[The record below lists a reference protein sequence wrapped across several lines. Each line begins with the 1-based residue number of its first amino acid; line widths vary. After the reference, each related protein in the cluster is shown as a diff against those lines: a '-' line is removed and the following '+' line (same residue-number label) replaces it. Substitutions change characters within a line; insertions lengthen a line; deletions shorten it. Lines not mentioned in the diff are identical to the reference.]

1 MESPSI
7 EPIPAKYMEEF
18 KVVRDSL
25 NKELGIFV
33 QTESK

>member
-25 NKELGIFV
+25 NEELGRV
-33 QTESK
+33 ANNM